1 MAQQYGKVVTCDYPN
16 CDEYQVIPLE
26 QEEAGMGW
34 GQTPDGKDLCADHW
48 QYYCDALAEFWG
60 DQSAPKHAEK
70 ETFIKTEKGWESI
83 TYQDGT
89 KVGCDV
95 SDEKDQVQY
104 ITDDGTFDED
114 WNKVSDISLQN
125 YNQPIEPIKDE
136 DILYTNMPEMNT
148 VKVTGPSGT
157 VEGHV
162 QEDW

>member
-1 MAQQYGKVVTCDYPN
+1 MAQQYGKVVMCDYSG

-60 DQSAPKHAEK
+60 DQPAPKHA
-70 ETFIKTEKGWESI
+70 
-83 TYQDGT
+83 GT
-89 KVGCDV
+89 
-95 SDEKDQVQY
+95 
-104 ITDDGTFDED
+104 TLHLDDGTVLDEQYNVISTEEAD
-114 WNKVSDISLQN
+114 RLVEEVSQPTESL
-125 YNQPIEPIKDE
+125 EPIKDE

-148 VKVTGPSGT
+148 IKVTGPSGT
-157 VEGHV
+157 VEGHI